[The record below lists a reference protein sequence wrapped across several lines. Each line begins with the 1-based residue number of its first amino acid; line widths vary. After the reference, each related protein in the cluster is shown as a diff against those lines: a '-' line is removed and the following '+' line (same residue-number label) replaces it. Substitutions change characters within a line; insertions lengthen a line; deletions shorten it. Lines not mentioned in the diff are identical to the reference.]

1 MKHLATHIHFLGKTS
16 HVCNEKPQLHATKLT
31 TMNYVIVEEADTTDS
46 CNYEWMKAETELTHV
61 WYSYSIS
68 QKISIAKIKQLDK
81 IDWKFG
87 RHECLT

>member
-46 CNYEWMKAETELTHV
+46 SNYEWMKAETELTHTCGIRIL
-61 WYSYSIS
+61 SRKKFPS
-68 QKISIAKIKQLDK
+68 QK
-81 IDWKFG
+81 
-87 RHECLT
+87 